1 LSARAEFTA
10 LDWAVVG
17 GYILILAIA
26 GWLSTRRQR
35 NAEDYFLAGQ
45 SVPV

>member
-1 LSARAEFTA
+1 MTAQFTP

-35 NAEDYFLAGQ
+35 TADD
-45 SVPV
+45 